1 MKSLTLVFSR
11 ECPKH
16 LLIQVKS
23 RHGDFKSSGWIIFED
38 ERVCSIPSI
47 DYAPTIGCKD
57 SLVCIPTVDS
67 HYRRKL
73 EKTIVDSIT
82 KEQFSKKIDV
92 VDVVDVVPTKKD
104 IGTLCEFS
112 DDNKNWTE
120 PSELIAILPQEYIK
134 NRYICC
140 DYLSPLHSDP
150 KRKSNSELKQA
161 ISWAYARKFN
171 KSSEDDTIEIKPEVV
186 NSKNRLLTT
195 YTWSMEE

>member
-23 RHGDFKSSGWIIFED
+23 RHGNFKSSGKIRFED
-38 ERVCSIPSI
+38 GGVCSIPLI
-47 DYAPTIGCKD
+47 EHAPIIGCKD
-57 SLVCIPTVDS
+57 SLVCIPTSDS
-67 HYRRKL
+67 RYGRKL

-92 VDVVDVVPTKKD
+92 VDVVPTKKD

-112 DDNKNWTE
+112 DDNKNWTK
-120 PSELIAILPQEYIK
+120 PFELVAILPQEYIE

-140 DYLSPLHSDP
+140 GDLSSLDSDP
-150 KRKSNSELKQA
+150 KQKSNNKIKYSMG
-161 ISWAYARKFN
+161 WAYAKKFN
-171 KSSEDDTIEIKPEVV
+171 KSSKDDTIEIKPEVV
-186 NSKNRLLTT
+186 NDKNRLLTT
-195 YTWSMEE
+195 YTWKMEE

>member
-1 MKSLTLVFSR
+1 MKALKLVFSR
-11 ECPKH
+11 EYPNH

-23 RHGDFKSSGWIIFED
+23 RHGNFKSSGRIIFED
-38 ERVCSIPSI
+38 DRVCSIPLI
-47 DYAPTIGCKD
+47 EHAPIIGCKD

-92 VDVVDVVPTKKD
+92 VDVIPTKKD
-104 IGTLCEFS
+104 IGTLCVFS

-120 PSELIAILPQEYIK
+120 PFELLAILPQEYIE

-150 KRKSNSELKQA
+150 KRKSNSKLKQA
-161 ISWAYARKFN
+161 ISWAYAKKFN
-171 KSSEDDTIEIKPEVV
+171 KSSKDDTIEIKPEVV

-195 YTWSMEE
+195 YTWKMEE

>member
-1 MKSLTLVFSR
+1 MKSLKLVFSR

-23 RHGDFKSSGWIIFED
+23 RHGNFKSSGKIKFED
-38 ERVCSIPSI
+38 GGVCGIPLVEHSPI
-47 DYAPTIGCKD
+47 IGCKD
-57 SLVCIPTVDS
+57 SLVCIPTIDR

-92 VDVVDVVPTKKD
+92 VDVVPTKKD
-104 IGTLCEFS
+104 IGTLCVFS

-120 PSELIAILPQEYIK
+120 PFELVAILPQEYIE

-140 DYLSPLHSDP
+140 ANLSSSYSDP
-150 KRKSNSELKQA
+150 KQKSNNKPKYSMG
-161 ISWAYARKFN
+161 WTYAKKFN
-171 KSSEDDTIEIKPEVV
+171 KSSKDDTIEIKPEVV
-186 NSKNRLLTT
+186 NDKNRLLTT
-195 YTWSMEE
+195 YTWKMEE

>member
-1 MKSLTLVFSR
+1 MKSLKLVFSR
-11 ECPKH
+11 EFPNH
-16 LLIQVKS
+16 LLIYVKN
-23 RHGDFKSSGWIIFED
+23 REGDFHDSDNLSFSDEIMTLVELVGPHIAIGSSGSLIL
-38 ERVCSIPSI
+38 IPVE
-47 DYAPTIGCKD
+47 D
-57 SLVCIPTVDS
+57 SL
-67 HYRRKL
+67 RRKFL
-73 EKTIVDSIT
+73 ENAIVGNIT

-92 VDVVDVVPTKKD
+92 VDVIPTKKD
-104 IGTLCEFS
+104 IGTLCVFS

-120 PSELIAILPQEYIK
+120 PFELLAILPQEYIE

-161 ISWAYARKFN
+161 ISWAYAKKFN

-186 NSKNRLLTT
+186 NDKNRLLTT

>member
-23 RHGDFKSSGWIIFED
+23 RHGNFKSSGKIRFED
-38 ERVCSIPSI
+38 GGVCSIPLI
-47 DYAPTIGCKD
+47 EHAPIIGCKD
-57 SLVCIPTVDS
+57 SLVCIPTSDS
-67 HYRRKL
+67 RYGRKL

-92 VDVVDVVPTKKD
+92 IPTEKD

-120 PSELIAILPQEYIK
+120 PLELAAVLPQPYVE

-140 DYLSPLHSDP
+140 GNLSPSHYDP
-150 KRKSNSELKQA
+150 RQKSNSKLKQA
-161 ISWAYARKFN
+161 ISWAYAKKFN
-171 KSSEDDTIEIKPEVV
+171 KSSKDDTIEIKPEVV

-195 YTWSMEE
+195 YTWKMEE

>member
-1 MKSLTLVFSR
+1 MKSLKLVFSR
-11 ECPKH
+11 EYPNH

-23 RHGDFKSSGWIIFED
+23 RHGSFKSSGRIIFED
-38 ERVCSIPSI
+38 DRVCSIPLI
-47 DYAPTIGCKD
+47 DYAPIIGCKD
-57 SLVCIPTVDS
+57 SLVCIPTSGRD
-67 HYRRKL
+67 YRRKL

-92 VDVVDVVPTKKD
+92 VDVVPTKKD
-104 IGTLCEFS
+104 IGTLCVFS

-120 PSELIAILPQEYIK
+120 PFELLAILPQEYIE

-161 ISWAYARKFN
+161 ISWAYAKKFN
-171 KSSEDDTIEIKPEVV
+171 KSSKEDTIEIKPEVV
-186 NSKNRLLTT
+186 NDKNRLLTT
-195 YTWSMEE
+195 YTWKMEE

>member
-1 MKSLTLVFSR
+1 MKSLKLVFSH

-23 RHGDFKSSGWIIFED
+23 RHGDFKSSGRIRFED
-38 ERVCSIPSI
+38 GGVCSIPLI
-47 DYAPTIGCKD
+47 EHAPIIGCKD
-57 SLVCIPTVDS
+57 SLVCIPTSDI
-67 HYRRKL
+67 HYGRKL

-92 VDVVDVVPTKKD
+92 VDVIPTEKD
-104 IGTLCEFS
+104 IGTLCVFS

-120 PSELIAILPQEYIK
+120 PFELLAILPQEYIE

-161 ISWAYARKFN
+161 ISWAYAKKFN
-171 KSSEDDTIEIKPEVV
+171 KSSEDEIIEIKPEVV
-186 NSKNRLLTT
+186 KDKNRLLTT
-195 YTWSMEE
+195 YTWKMEE

>member
-1 MKSLTLVFSR
+1 MKSLKLVFSR

-23 RHGDFKSSGWIIFED
+23 RHGNFKSSGRIIFED
-38 ERVCSIPSI
+38 DGVCSIPLI
-47 DYAPTIGCKD
+47 EDAPIIGCKD
-57 SLVCIPTVDS
+57 SLVCIPTIDS
-67 HYRRKL
+67 LHRRKL

-92 VDVVDVVPTKKD
+92 VDVIPTKKD
-104 IGTLCEFS
+104 IGTLCVFS

-120 PSELIAILPQEYIK
+120 PFELLAILPQEYIE

-161 ISWAYARKFN
+161 ISWAYAKKFN
-171 KSSEDDTIEIKPEVV
+171 KSFKDDTIEIKPEVV

-195 YTWSMEE
+195 YTWKMDE

>member
-1 MKSLTLVFSR
+1 MKALKLVFSR
-11 ECPKH
+11 EYPNH

-23 RHGDFKSSGWIIFED
+23 RHGNFKSSGRIRFED
-38 ERVCSIPSI
+38 GGVCSIPLI
-47 DYAPTIGCKD
+47 EHAPIIGCKD

-92 VDVVDVVPTKKD
+92 VDVIPTKKD
-104 IGTLCEFS
+104 IRTLCVFS

-120 PSELIAILPQEYIK
+120 PFELLAILPQEYIE

-150 KRKSNSELKQA
+150 QRKSNSKLKQA
-161 ISWAYARKFN
+161 ISWAYAKKFN
-171 KSSEDDTIEIKPEVV
+171 KSSKDDTIEIKPEVV

-195 YTWSMEE
+195 YTWKMEE

>member
-1 MKSLTLVFSR
+1 MKSLKLVFSR
-11 ECPKH
+11 EYPNH

-23 RHGDFKSSGWIIFED
+23 RHGNFKSSGRIIFED
-38 ERVCSIPSI
+38 GRVCSIPLI
-47 DYAPTIGCKD
+47 EYAPIIGCKD
-57 SLVCIPTVDS
+57 SLVCIPTVDRY
-67 HYRRKL
+67 YRRKL

-92 VDVVDVVPTKKD
+92 VDVIPTKKD

-120 PSELIAILPQEYIK
+120 PFELLAILPQEYIE

-140 DYLSPLHSDP
+140 GNLL
-150 KRKSNSELKQA
+150 KSNSELKQVMA
-161 ISWAYARKFN
+161 WTYAKKFN

-186 NSKNRLLTT
+186 NSKNRLMTT
-195 YTWSMEE
+195 YTWKMEE